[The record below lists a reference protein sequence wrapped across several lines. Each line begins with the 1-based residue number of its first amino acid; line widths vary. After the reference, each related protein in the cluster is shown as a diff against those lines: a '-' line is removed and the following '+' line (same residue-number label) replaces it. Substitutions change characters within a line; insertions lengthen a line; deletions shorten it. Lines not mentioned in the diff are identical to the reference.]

1 MATEGIQQVLQEVEK
16 NRKLNKATK
25 ELLGRLKGIPCS
37 TPSEEVEFDGVIKC
51 KVSVVKEAR
60 LDAASRLKG
69 DGTCIINV
77 MNASG
82 LDYLIRRTVHN
93 DEVDLCEN
101 TNLAPVFLSETA
113 REFLSRPARFEGRYG
128 SPCALYSSGVTIFRH
143 DRKMRKEANW
153 ERVNVLS
160 VMLPSF
166 YRKSAMFEQPEN
178 CSLAYNLVLKRL
190 RYVVST
196 AVALEQTKLIFGD
209 FNNKTLKIPEHI
221 LVSALYS
228 AIGSVSDRL
237 EEVIFSTKY
246 ATGLDSRL
254 RKTFL

>member
-1 MATEGIQQVLQEVEK
+1 
-16 NRKLNKATK
+16 
-25 ELLGRLKGIPCS
+25 
-37 TPSEEVEFDGVIKC
+37 
-51 KVSVVKEAR
+51 
-60 LDAASRLKG
+60 
-69 DGTCIINV
+69 
-77 MNASG
+77 
-82 LDYLIRRTVHN
+82 
-93 DEVDLCEN
+93 
-101 TNLAPVFLSETA
+101 
-113 REFLSRPARFEGRYG
+113 
-128 SPCALYSSGVTIFRH
+128 
-143 DRKMRKEANW
+143 
-153 ERVNVLS
+153 
-160 VMLPSF
+160 
-166 YRKSAMFEQPEN
+166 MFEQPEN

>member
-51 KVSVVKEAR
+51 KVSVVKEAM

-160 VMLPSF
+160 VMLPSSVIEKAVAKIE
-166 YRKSAMFEQPEN
+166 RLE
-178 CSLAYNLVLKRL
+178 RL
-190 RYVVST
+190 RHSARNMDSSLFFIRVPPFSISI
-196 AVALEQTKLIFGD
+196 LFQT
-209 FNNKTLKIPEHI
+209 
-221 LVSALYS
+221 
-228 AIGSVSDRL
+228 
-237 EEVIFSTKY
+237 
-246 ATGLDSRL
+246 
-254 RKTFL
+254 